1 MTLRAASLGPS
12 ARLARA
18 PLGGLRPPAASLRC
32 AGSRRPP
39 WGAAP
44 RGPGPL
50 PGPTRAARLGALRC
64 PRHKWCARWARWA
77 LFRPACGPPLR
88 RGPFPRAGPAAACA
102 PAPAS
107 RLRSGRF
114 GPRFARRR
122 RARGVPPGSPA
133 RGRAASFLRPSRPA
147 RWPRLPSAPA
157 ALRCGLP
164 IRSPLLRLALGLVQR
179 VAPPGPPFPRPS
191 GFGPGPLPPGGCAG
205 LSPGFSAPAPGRW
218 LRGRPGGLAALLSG
232 VFRWG
237 GVLPC
242 APPPRRPRWGLR
254 GA

>member
-64 PRHKWCARWARWA
+64 PRHKWYARWALWA

-147 RWPRLPSAPA
+147 RWPRLAWPSHP
-157 ALRCGLP
+157 LRCGLP
-164 IRSPLLRLALGLVQR
+164 VRSPFLCSGPSVASAWPRRVPPSRALRASGPGRSRPGAVPGFRPAFLPP
-179 VAPPGPPFPRPS
+179 PPGV
-191 GFGPGPLPPGGCAG
+191 GCAA
-205 LSPGFSAPAPGRW
+205 AP
-218 LRGRPGGLAALLSG
+218 AALLR
-232 VFRWG
+232 F
-237 GVLPC
+237 
-242 APPPRRPRWGLR
+242 
-254 GA
+254 